1 MRSATAAGRLVSRTR
16 HPLDREVL
24 ADWIVHAAGIA
35 CGSVGGIALLAM
47 AAHSADRGQIASVG
61 VYVSGLLAMLVC
73 SALYHVWRS
82 YRHRDWLRRFDHA
95 AIFVMIAGTYTPIAV
110 LAVGRP
116 WDTVILAAV
125 WAVAFVGVVLKL
137 VQPKAIE
144 SISVALYLLQGWI
157 GLLALGELLASVP
170 ARALVM
176 ILLGGLVYSGGVVFH
191 LSSRRYNLALWHG
204 CVLVGAA
211 FHYMAVVSL
220 LQI

>member
-1 MRSATAAGRLVSRTR
+1 MV
-16 HPLDREVL
+16 

-47 AAHSADRGQIASVG
+47 AANSDDRGQLAAVG
-61 VYVSGLLAMLVC
+61 VYVAGLLAMLVC

-82 YRHRDWLRRFDHA
+82 PGRRDWLRRLDHA

-110 LAVGRP
+110 LAVERP
-116 WDTVILAAV
+116 WHTVILAAV
-125 WAVAFVGVVLKL
+125 WAVALAGVVLKL

-157 GLLALGELLASVP
+157 GLFVLDELVASVP

-176 ILLGGLVYSGGVVFH
+176 VLLGALVYSGGVAFH
-191 LSSRRYNLALWHG
+191 LSSRRYSLALWHG

-220 LQI
+220 LQLTPQAP